1 MPTYV
6 FSIGQQLFKPRVN
19 VLWKCKIPGEQAVK
33 TDEPLTLLIP
43 TEGTSL
49 RTMIVDRGGSMQ
61 RFRKALGPQ
70 PRGYFLPGAQ
80 LQRMPLFLCISVP
93 EWKAASSVCCSFSAL
108 ISASR
113 AEISAGGA
121 ISGQPGTVSFVGPST
136 LPRA

>member
-1 MPTYV
+1 M
-6 FSIGQQLFKPRVN
+6 
-19 VLWKCKIPGEQAVK
+19 K

-80 LQRMPLFLCISVP
+80 LQTMPLFLIISVP

-108 ISASR
+108 ISA
-113 AEISAGGA
+113 
-121 ISGQPGTVSFVGPST
+121 
-136 LPRA
+136 

>member
-1 MPTYV
+1 MRVLHARSHVSMPTHV

-19 VLWKCKIPGEQAVK
+19 ALWKAKIPGDQAVK
-33 TDEPLTLLIP
+33 THESLTLLIP

-70 PRGYFLPGAQ
+70 PRGYFLSGAQ
-80 LQRMPLFLCISVP
+80 LQTMPLFLIINVP
-93 EWKAASSVCCSFSAL
+93 EWKAASSVCCSFSVL

-113 AEISAGGA
+113 ADIQGSC
-121 ISGQPGTVSFVGPST
+121 SNV
-136 LPRA
+136 